1 MQSLTVSNQG
11 LYAKISGITVVPG
24 AIASFSNKFS
34 QVYGIVGQPV
44 MLKVTNVKD
53 AYGNRISGIVS
64 VIQTN
69 TDLAKSIRVM
79 SAQYYDTDGKKL
91 RNYVPTAQA
100 IPPMGTLELFV
111 PRSDD
116 TGGSGANFIIVWKA
130 DQAASPP
137 IVEGIHANMPTGRA
151 IAFISSARTLPED

>member
-1 MQSLTVSNQG
+1 MKYILTVLLAVLSIGIAHSQSAG
-11 LYAKISGITVVPG
+11 GRSLGQTLYLPVYSHIWHGDTTASGEPAKT
-24 AIASFSNKFS
+24 
-34 QVYGIVGQPV
+34 
-44 MLKVTNVKD
+44 L
-53 AYGNRISGIVS
+53 VS
-64 VIQTN
+64 VSVSIRN

>member
-1 MQSLTVSNQG
+1 MKYILTVLLAVLSIGIAHGQSAG
-11 LYAKISGITVVPG
+11 GRSLGQTLYLPVYSHIWHGDTTASGEPAKT
-24 AIASFSNKFS
+24 
-34 QVYGIVGQPV
+34 
-44 MLKVTNVKD
+44 L
-53 AYGNRISGIVS
+53 VS
-64 VIQTN
+64 VSVSIRN